1 MDSIIKKQARVDLLN
16 GPIFTSMIRFAI
28 PVLLSSIF
36 QQLYNT
42 MDTIIVGNILG
53 EVSLAAVGA
62 AMPVYDLLMGF
73 AMGMGHGLSIVT
85 ARSFGS
91 GNKEL
96 LKKSVGAT
104 VKIGAVIAIVITVL
118 TRVVLFP
125 FLELLH
131 TPMEIINESYSYVS
145 FITMFSAV
153 TLAYNL
159 CSGALRAIGNSVMP
173 LVFLII
179 SSLINIV
186 LDILFIA
193 QFHMGIRGAA
203 AATVIAQAISV
214 ILCFIYIVKRT
225 PLLVPEKRHFETDKA
240 LYKEM
245 VAQGLSMSFMSC
257 FVSAGTAVLQTG
269 INGLGYLVIAGHT
282 AARKLC
288 MFCLM
293 PYSAMHGSINTFVSQ
308 NYGAGKPERIRK
320 AMKYAYC
327 YNALVTGI
335 LVIVLYSFAPQM
347 VSFISGSDEAVVL
360 GNGARY
366 LRVVAPFYFVL
377 GVVTQTRSALQAI
390 GRKILPILSSVI
402 ELVGKIVFAMIF
414 IPIFQ
419 YGAVIWCEPIIWCF
433 MAVELVIAFWTNPYV
448 RKSGRE
454 AI

>member
-1 MDSIIKKQARVDLLN
+1 MNSIAKKTRVDLLN
-16 GPIFTSMIRFAI
+16 GPIFTSMVRFAI

-53 EVSLAAVGA
+53 ETSLAAVGA

-91 GNKEL
+91 GNQTL
-96 LKKSVGAT
+96 LKKSVAAT
-104 VKIGAVIAIVITVL
+104 IKIGTVIAIVITVL
-118 TRVVLFP
+118 TRFVLFP
-125 FLELLH
+125 FLELMH
-131 TPMEIINESYSYVS
+131 TPGEIIHEAYSYVS
-145 FITMFSAV
+145 FITQFSAV

-186 LDILFIA
+186 LDILFIT
-193 QFHMGIRGAA
+193 QFQMGIRGAA
-203 AATVIAQAISV
+203 AATVIAQAVSV
-214 ILCFIYIVKRT
+214 VLCLIYIVRKT
-225 PLLVPEKRHFETDKA
+225 PLLVPEKKHFETDRP

-245 VAQGLSMSFMSC
+245 IAQGLSMSFMSC
-257 FVSAGTAVLQTG
+257 FVSAGTAVLQSG

-293 PYSAMHGSINTFVSQ
+293 PFAAMNGSINTFVSQ

-320 AMKYAYC
+320 AMKYAYV
-327 YNALVTGI
+327 YNALVTGLLMVMI
-335 LVIVLYSFAPQM
+335 YSFAPQM
-347 VSFISGSDEAVVL
+347 VSFISGSEEAVVL
-360 GNGARY
+360 GNGAMY

-377 GVVTQTRSALQAI
+377 GVINQTRSALQAI

-402 ELVGKIVFAMIF
+402 ELVGKIIFAMIF
-414 IPIFQ
+414 IPIFHYQ
-419 YGAVIWCEPIIWCF
+419 AVIWCEPIIWCF
-433 MAVELVIAFWTNPYV
+433 MAVELVFAFWTNPYI
-448 RKSGRE
+448 RGKNRS
-454 AI
+454 